1 MGSCLA
7 PVLANIILTEF
18 EKQIVEDLIEA
29 GTIKFY
35 RRYVD
40 DTLVLMK
47 PCDIPLV
54 LKKFNSFH
62 KNLNFTVDKFEDGKV
77 HFLDLEISESGIDVF
92 RKTTH
97 TGQYTNFH
105 SFERWSRKTAWI
117 KSLFCRVVRICSNTF
132 FLNRQISTISKFM
145 AWNGFPAS
153 FRCAILRELKSKHNS
168 NNPAPYSNTSSVYN
182 TADEN
187 FSKIWVRI
195 PFLGKQGEYLV
206 KKLIRKLQRNL
217 TKPVKFIVIYQTKKV
232 SYFLSK
238 KDKIPDL
245 ERNDLVYEFS
255 CPGCSATYI
264 GKTMQN
270 LRTRLTEHAKLN
282 TSAVS
287 EHLTTC
293 EHARHITDL
302 HNLNKPFGN
311 FELIA
316 NNTKILQSL
325 QHTNSNILL
334 FLEVLH
340 IKFKRPA
347 LNSSLKASKELMLFA

>member
-1 MGSCLA
+1 
-7 PVLANIILTEF
+7 
-18 EKQIVEDLIEA
+18 
-29 GTIKFY
+29 
-35 RRYVD
+35 
-40 DTLVLMK
+40 
-47 PCDIPLV
+47 
-54 LKKFNSFH
+54 
-62 KNLNFTVDKFEDGKV
+62 
-77 HFLDLEISESGIDVF
+77 
-92 RKTTH
+92 
-97 TGQYTNFH
+97 
-105 SFERWSRKTAWI
+105 
-117 KSLFCRVVRICSNTF
+117 
-132 FLNRQISTISKFM
+132 M

-153 FRCAILRELKSKHNS
+153 FRCAILRKLKSKHNS
-168 NNPAPYSNTSSVYN
+168 NNPAPYSNTSSENNLSNN

-187 FSKIWVRI
+187 ISKIWVRI

-206 KKLIRKLQRNL
+206 KTLIRKLQRNL

-264 GKTMQN
+264 GKTVRN

-287 EHLTTC
+287 EHLKTC

-302 HNLNKPFGN
+302 YNLYDNINDLNPDKPFSN
-311 FELIA
+311 YELIA

-334 FLEVLH
+334 FLEALH
-340 IKFKRPA
+340 IKFKRPT
-347 LNSSLKASKELMLFA
+347 LNSGLKASKELMLFV

>member
-1 MGSCLA
+1 M
-7 PVLANIILTEF
+7 TEF
-18 EKQIVEDLIEA
+18 EKQIVDDLIKA
-29 GTIKFY
+29 GTIKFD

-40 DTLVLMK
+40 DTLVLIK
-47 PCDIPLV
+47 SCDIPSV
-54 LKKFNSFH
+54 LKKFNSFD
-62 KNLNFTVDKFEDGKV
+62 KNLNFTVDKFENGKV

-105 SFERWSRKTAWI
+105 SFEPWSHKTAWI
-117 KSLFCRVVRICSNTF
+117 KSLFCRAVRICSNTF
-132 FLNRQISTISKFM
+132 FLNVNRQISIISKFM
-145 AWNGFPAS
+145 PWNGFPAN
-153 FRCAILRELKSKHNS
+153 FRCAILRKLKSKHNS
-168 NNPAPYSNTSSVYN
+168 NDSAPYSNTSSEN
-182 TADEN
+182 ISNNIADEN
-187 FSKIWVRI
+187 ISKIWVRI

-238 KDKIPDL
+238 KDKIPEL
-245 ERNDLVYEFS
+245 ERNDVVYEFS

-264 GKTMQN
+264 GKTVRN

-282 TSAVS
+282 TSAVT

-293 EHARHITDL
+293 EHARHIADL
-302 HNLNKPFGN
+302 HNLYDNVNDLNPDKLFSDY
-311 FELIA
+311 ELTT

-334 FLEVLH
+334 FLEALH
-340 IKFKRPA
+340 IKFKRPC
-347 LNSSLKASKELMLFA
+347 ST